1 MELEWK
7 DDPVNN
13 KVELDELKA
22 TQGAVDLP
30 TELKAKIEHLGP
42 KDDGFLE
49 TEELKYTSNK
59 PAP

>member
-1 MELEWK
+1 M
-7 DDPVNN
+7 
-13 KVELDELKA
+13 
-22 TQGAVDLP
+22 DLP

-42 KDDGFLE
+42 KGDDFLE